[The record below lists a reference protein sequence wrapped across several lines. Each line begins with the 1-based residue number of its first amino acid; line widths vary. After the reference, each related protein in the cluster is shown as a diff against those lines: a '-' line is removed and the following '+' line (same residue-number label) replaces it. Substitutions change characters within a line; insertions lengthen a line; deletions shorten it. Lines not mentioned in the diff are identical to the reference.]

1 MNSPP
6 TPPPRLEPMKHPS
19 LREDLG
25 NAGSGKRSRSLGF
38 TLGLVRT
45 SHTPR

>member
-6 TPPPRLEPMKHPS
+6 TPPPPLEPMKHPS

-25 NAGSGKRSRSLGF
+25 SAGSGKGSRSLGL

-45 SHTPR
+45 FHTPR